1 MLGNRSKNE
10 VLGELRS
17 LLADVFRMRNEGTQY
32 AKLARAHGYID
43 GYMRMLIDSGL
54 TSKAELIGLVAEE
67 RERAD
72 GPATITLVA

>member
-1 MLGNRSKNE
+1 M
-10 VLGELRS
+10 
-17 LLADVFRMRNEGTQY
+17 LADVFRMRNEGSQY
-32 AKLARAHGYID
+32 AKLARAQGYVD
-43 GYMRMLIDSGL
+43 GYMRVLIDSGM